1 MTLLAAC
8 GGKSQADV
16 TSALNK
22 KVENLQGY
30 KTDAKMTIQTGN
42 EPQVYEVSIWHKKPS
57 YYRVELKNASKEHS
71 QIILRNDEGVFV
83 LTPALNKSFRF
94 QSEWPQNSS
103 QAYLYESLVRDVM
116 NDSEATFN
124 TAEKKYV
131 FETKTNYQ
139 NNKMLPY
146 QEITFNKKDL
156 TPVLVKVMDVDQNAL
171 VTVEFSNF
179 EFDPKFDQNAFDME
193 KNMSNAQLDI
203 PTLAQSDE
211 EKFAIMYPQEE
222 MLPEGITLTQEQEV
236 KTENGKRIIL
246 TYGGDKTF
254 TLIQERAEVSPVT
267 SSEYISGEPVD
278 LGFTVGALRENSI
291 SWTFEG
297 VDYMLASNDL
307 TQDEMISIAR
317 TVQAQVGK

>member
-1 MTLLAAC
+1 MALLSAC

-22 KVENLQGY
+22 KVENLEGY
-30 KTDAKMTIQTGN
+30 KADAKMTIQTGN
-42 EPQVYEVSIWHKKPS
+42 EPQVYEVSIWHKKPTF
-57 YYRVELKNASKEHS
+57 YRVELKNANKEHS

-94 QSEWPQNSS
+94 QSDWPQNSS
-103 QAYLYESLVRDVM
+103 QAYLYESLVKDVL

-124 TAEKKYV
+124 NVEENYT

-139 NNKMLPY
+139 NSKMLPY
-146 QEITFNKKDL
+146 QEITFNKKKL
-156 TPVLVKVMDVDQNAL
+156 TPVLVKVMDIDKNAL

-179 EFDPKFDQNAFDME
+179 EFDPKFDENSFDME

-203 PTLAQSDE
+203 PTLAQSED
-211 EKFAIMYPQEE
+211 EKFSIMYPKEE
-222 MLPEGITLTQEQEV
+222 MLPEGITLTQEQEIQ
-236 KTENGKRIIL
+236 TDNGKRIIL
-246 TYGGDKTF
+246 TYSGDKTF

-278 LGFTVGALRENSI
+278 LGFTVGALRENSV
-291 SWTFEG
+291 SWTYQG
-297 VDYMLASNDL
+297 VDYMLASKDL
-307 TQDEMISIAR
+307 TQEEMISIAR